1 MRVPLPL
8 SLHIWARDG
17 GMGSSDP
24 DAMRAAA
31 TSGEGERGTRIER
44 ICKIGCSQPEV
55 SFFLLQYAPP
65 AYERRGIYV

>member
-1 MRVPLPL
+1 MCVCRCRCLCIFG
-8 SLHIWARDG
+8 HAM